1 VRQHVNPL
9 SRVHQAPR
17 PLPPLQ
23 ELFARPGL
31 PLHLDIGSAR
41 GRFLLAMARLHPLRN
56 HLGVEIRRPLVQAA
70 EAERIGSGEERG
82 GAEQPALSLQQR
94 QRQPG
99 ALAGGIAIRPAGAG
113 DDPVS

>member
-1 VRQHVNPL
+1 MRQHVNPL

-23 ELFARPGL
+23 ELFARPSL

-82 GAEQPALSLQQR
+82 RS
-94 QRQPG
+94 
-99 ALAGGIAIRPAGAG
+99 
-113 DDPVS
+113 